1 MNSIHI
7 KNSYKIWLPDAMEEI
22 IFKLKGV
29 SALIFAM
36 SQIDDSTSVEG
47 IDSACMII
55 NAELQNCIKEL
66 GDL

>member
-1 MNSIHI
+1 
-7 KNSYKIWLPDAMEEI
+7 MEEI

-29 SALIFAM
+29 SALLYAM
-36 SQIDDSTSVEG
+36 SQIDDNTSVEG

-55 NAELQNCIKEL
+55 NAELQKCIKDL